1 MNDMD
6 VAVKAAGFRSVL
18 PQGRQRFLAHMVEH
32 AFEIGRRSAA
42 DFIRHFPPDAIM
54 GGLEHQ
60 AGLRAQILVL
70 TTGLKQKIALK
81 KTWRSAAEDLQI
93 ALDEGETDADSVVAV
108 FKPDDRIRFLDAKK
122 IWAFLIEGEFWSS
135 SPSKRAEHERAKA
148 HVAFA
153 LQRALDDG
161 LVTHADVVEG
171 ISVTELASRLPKAEL
186 GKIIEGALQ
195 SGRKNAAFTEVDLL
209 GAAPPEV
216 IVDYVP
222 LGHIWNKLVVP
233 KIAEAH
239 GYASSES
246 DAVARPST
254 PPDNEEWV
262 DAPGADEEVKSGEL
276 LLSEED
282 IRID

>member
-1 MNDMD
+1 MPCDGAASIQRLRAGVELMNDMD

-122 IWAFLIEGEFWSS
+122 IWAYLIEGEFWSS

-195 SGRKNAAFTEVDLL
+195 SGRKNAA
-209 GAAPPEV
+209 
-216 IVDYVP
+216 
-222 LGHIWNKLVVP
+222 
-233 KIAEAH
+233 
-239 GYASSES
+239 
-246 DAVARPST
+246 
-254 PPDNEEWV
+254 
-262 DAPGADEEVKSGEL
+262 
-276 LLSEED
+276 
-282 IRID
+282 